1 MVPPPAQRPPPMT
14 GPELLHVSGLSV
26 TLPIVSNNWTVGARV
41 PRIHTRYVRPVR
53 DTADV

>member
-14 GPELLHVSGLSV
+14 GRSLLHVSGLSV